1 MEGKE
6 MKWFQYPVGP
16 LQENAYILAN
26 EENESIIIDPGS
38 EGDRLI
44 KLIKGQSLKPLAILL
59 THAHF
64 DHIGAVDVLRDYFSI
79 PVYVHKNEREWLSD
93 STKNGSLLFP
103 IGGEV
108 TARPADHL
116 IEEEG
121 SITLGKFS
129 FAVFE
134 TPGHSPGS
142 VSFYSKEA
150 GIVFSGDALFQG
162 SIGRT
167 DLPGGN
173 HQQLLE
179 SIHKRLLELPEN
191 TVVAPGHGPETTIGQ
206 EMDTNP
212 FLSGF

>member
-1 MEGKE
+1 
-6 MKWFQYPVGP
+6 MKWLQCPVGP
-16 LQENAYILAN
+16 LQENAYILSN
-26 EENESIIIDPGS
+26 KEKESLIVDPGS
-38 EGDRLI
+38 EGKRLI
-44 KLIKGQSLKPLAILL
+44 HIIEEHSLKPLAILL

-64 DHIGAVDVLRDYFSI
+64 DHIGAVDELRDHFSI
-79 PVYVHKNEREWLSD
+79 PVYVHTNEQDWLSD

-103 IGGEV
+103 IGKEV
-108 TARPADHL
+108 TARDADHL
-116 IEEEG
+116 IKEEG
-121 SITLGKFS
+121 CLTLGGFS
-129 FAVFE
+129 FSVFE

-142 VSFYSKEA
+142 VSFYNKEA

-179 SIHKRLLELPEN
+179 SIHKKLLELPEG